1 MTGDGVNDGPALNA
15 ADVGIAMGQSGAD
28 LARDVA
34 NVVIRDDELGTLI
47 DAMAQGRA
55 IYRNIRRSL
64 EFLVTTNMSEIVVS
78 IAEALHGPGELE
90 TPLELLWINL
100 VTDVLPGLGLALA
113 DPDKDL
119 MEQPPRPA
127 DEPIVPQ
134 RDLYRMGRDG
144 SIIATSAMAAHLT
157 GLARYGPGPQT
168 RGMTFL
174 SLSQGQLLYTLVC
187 QRSDSRLLR
196 PDQLFENRTLDAA
209 LVASSAIGALPFFVP
224 GLRRLL
230 GIAPLGAADAA
241 VALGAALV
249 PFSSVLARRGI
260 RTALAE
266 IEPDIERLAAAREAE
281 ARGDDAGEE
290 AQTGERAA

>member
-1 MTGDGVNDGPALNA
+1 
-15 ADVGIAMGQSGAD
+15 
-28 LARDVA
+28 
-34 NVVIRDDELGTLI
+34 
-47 DAMAQGRA
+47 
-55 IYRNIRRSL
+55 
-64 EFLVTTNMSEIVVS
+64 
-78 IAEALHGPGELE
+78 
-90 TPLELLWINL
+90 
-100 VTDVLPGLGLALA
+100 
-113 DPDKDL
+113 
-119 MEQPPRPA
+119 
-127 DEPIVPQ
+127 
-134 RDLYRMGRDG
+134 
-144 SIIATSAMAAHLT
+144 
-157 GLARYGPGPQT
+157 
-168 RGMTFL
+168 
-174 SLSQGQLLYTLVC
+174 
-187 QRSDSRLLR
+187 LLR